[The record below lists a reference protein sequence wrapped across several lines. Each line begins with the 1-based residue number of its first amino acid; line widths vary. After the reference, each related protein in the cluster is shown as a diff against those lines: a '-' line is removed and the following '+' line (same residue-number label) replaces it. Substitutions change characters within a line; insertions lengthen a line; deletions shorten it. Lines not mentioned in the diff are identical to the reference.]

1 MRPVAPIHFH
11 RLADPPSR
19 VPVVSEPF
27 WIGRDPTSDLCV
39 WDLRV
44 SRRHAKVRRVRG
56 EYMLSSEGTNPLFV
70 NGTKTSLLSLRSG
83 DVLSLTAP
91 DAGDP
96 VRLEFVNL
104 LEKVFV
110 PPDGS
115 VTAIWASRQ
124 PEARDAGLLGRYV
137 LGAALDVGGL
147 SAVRRAVD
155 RETSRVVALKVLG
168 PVTPGPEGDR
178 FLRLATALSGAT
190 HPSLAPVVEAGIEK
204 TGGRAV
210 RWLAMEI
217 VDGRSAAPRIAE
229 GPQPAVTVTRRL
241 RGLAG
246 ALRLLH
252 ARGVVHGDVVPDNL
266 LLRADGGATLVDFAR
281 AFLAREGVPASVPVV
296 SDPAYVAPE
305 ASRVGATALSTAS
318 DVYGLAAAGYAMLA
332 GAPPPRSGARALPAL
347 SDPALPETVA
357 AAWRRALSEDPA
369 ERPTAE
375 EMEEVFGAGSPSAAP
390 APTRAAP

>member
-1 MRPVAPIHFH
+1 MAPVHFL
-11 RLADPPSR
+11 RLEDPPAR
-19 VPVVSEPF
+19 VPLVADPF
-27 WIGRDPTSDLCV
+27 WIGRDPTCDLCV

-44 SRRHAKVRRVRG
+44 SRRHARVRRVRG
-56 EYMLSSEGTNPLFV
+56 EYMLSSEGTNPLHV

-83 DVLSLTAP
+83 DVLALTDP
-91 DAGDP
+91 EAGDP
-96 VRLEFVNL
+96 VRLEFVNA

-115 VTAIWASRQ
+115 ITQIWAARQ

-137 LGAALDVGGL
+137 LGAALDAGGL
-147 SAVRRAVD
+147 SSVRRAVD

-168 PVTPGPEGDR
+168 PVTPGPEGDG
-178 FLRLATALSGAT
+178 FLRLAAALAGAT

-217 VDGRSAAPRIAE
+217 VDGHGAAQRIAE
-229 GPQPAVTVTRRL
+229 GPQPVVDVVRRV

-246 ALRLLH
+246 AVRLLH
-252 ARGVVHGDVVPDNL
+252 ARGVVHGDVVPENV
-266 LLRADGGATLVDFAR
+266 LLRADGGATLLDFAR
-281 AFLAREGVPASVPVV
+281 AFLPRDGVPASVPVV

-332 GAPPPRSGARALPAL
+332 GAAPPRSGARSFPAL
-347 SDPALPETVA
+347 DAAGIAPAAL
-357 AAWRRALSEDPA
+357 AAWKRALSEDPA
-369 ERPTAE
+369 ARPTAGE
-375 EMEEVFGAGSPSAAP
+375 LEDALGAAVPEPSRAA
-390 APTRAAP
+390 TRAAR